1 MRTGLSFGCDIIGG
15 PGIIGVFPAGEE
27 RNKMTSSYDS
37 SDLYR
42 SLGVRP
48 IINAAGTTTLFG
60 GTRTRPE
67 SLEAMAKAA
76 RVLVNLDELNLHAG
90 KVIAEMTGAEA
101 GLVTNGAAAGLV
113 LQAAACIAGS
123 DMEKMARLPDT
134 EGMKN
139 EFIIQRCHRF
149 PYDQA
154 YRLAGAKLVEIG
166 EGRRCYPWQ
175 LEAAFTERTA
185 AVVYLHANFV
195 SRRAIPLELVCEIA
209 HARGVPVIVDGA
221 SMLPPRENLRKYIS
235 EGADMVI
242 FSGGKGVKGPQGS
255 GILCGRADLIKAAFA
270 NASPH
275 QFVGRSMKVAKEE
288 VIGLLTA
295 LQIFVEEDEEEEN
308 ERYLGMMQQVV
319 DALIEVPG
327 LQVQMEHDGY
337 DYTVPSARINFTRDW
352 AGPTPSEVFETM
364 ASGPEPIYLSD
375 LGNPDDLTVVPT
387 NLEDEEVERVITRL
401 REVLLGAGG

>member
-1 MRTGLSFGCDIIGG
+1 
-15 PGIIGVFPAGEE
+15 
-27 RNKMTSSYDS
+27 MTASNDTSQI
-37 SDLYR
+37 YR

-48 IINAAGTTTLFG
+48 IINATGTTTLYG
-60 GTRTRPE
+60 GTKTRPE
-67 SLEAMAKAA
+67 ALQAMVEAA
-76 RVLVNLDELNLHAG
+76 RILVNVDELNLEAG
-90 KVIAEMTGAEA
+90 KAIAELTGAEA

-123 DMEKMARLPDT
+123 DPKKMARLPDT

-154 YRLAGAKLVEIG
+154 YRAAGAKLVEIG
-166 EGRRCYPWQ
+166 DGRRCAPWQ
-175 LEAAFTERTA
+175 LEAAFTENTA
-185 AVVYLHANFV
+185 AVSYLHANFV
-195 SRRAIPLELVCEIA
+195 SRRAIPLGQVCEIA

-221 SMLPPRENLRKYIS
+221 SMLPPRENLRKFIA

-255 GILCGRADLIKAAFA
+255 GILCGRADLIEAAFD

-275 QFVGRSMKVAKEE
+275 QFIGRSMKVAKEE

-308 ERYLGMMQQVV
+308 ARYTAMMQQVV

-327 LQVQMEHDGY
+327 LKVQLEHDGY

-352 AGPTPSEVFETM
+352 MGPNPSEVFEEM
-364 ASGPEPIYLSD
+364 ASGEEPIYLSD

-387 NLEDEEVERVITRL
+387 NLEDEDVEKVITRL
-401 REVLLGAGG
+401 REALLGGRG